1 MSDSTTTK
9 SVFGILRQY
18 LRDRSDLGIGNA
30 ARDSVLEPL
39 NPFDTKAASAP
50 RRWFVLFVLLG
61 GSLLGCFAYFNN
73 LV

>member
-9 SVFGILRQY
+9 SVFVVLRQY

-39 NPFDTKAASAP
+39 NPFDTKAARAP

-61 GSLLGCFAYFNN
+61 GSLFGCFAYFNN